1 MIKIGIFNNKGG
13 VGKTTSVINLA
24 GYFSDLG
31 FKVLL
36 GDFDPQG
43 NLTLGLGVDNRK
55 IKTAYDILQ
64 EYSTMFIGET
74 DPTKYV
80 IKVPD
85 LLDENKDIVNV
96 RNIDIIPSNLTL
108 ERANL
113 TFSSEFGKDQ
123 MIANALKDL
132 SKNYEI
138 CIIDVPPSLSFLT
151 TGSLIAVD
159 YAFIPVKTGYFE
171 LVGSQVLIDTIN
183 MIKRQLNPNLK
194 VGGVFITQLDSRN
207 NLTKQMLEELYN
219 TFGDLIMESK
229 IKSSIAV
236 AEALSLG
243 QTIFEYKPN
252 SNAAKEY
259 KDWAKEVAKVIGI
272 KAKKKKG
279 VKN

>member
-1 MIKIGIFNNKGG
+1 MIKIGVFNNKGG

-31 FKVLL
+31 YKILI

-43 NLTLGLGVDNRK
+43 NLTLGFGIDNRK
-55 IKTAYDILQ
+55 IKTAYDMLK
-64 EYSTMFIGET
+64 EYTMMFMGEK

-80 IKVPD
+80 VKVPD
-85 LLDENKDIVNV
+85 LLDENKKIKNV

-113 TFSSEFGKDQ
+113 ELNSEMGRDQ

-151 TGSLIAVD
+151 TGALVAVD

-171 LVGSQVLIDTIN
+171 LVGSQVLLDTIN

-229 IKSSIAV
+229 IRSSIAV
-236 AEALSLG
+236 AEALPLRE
-243 QTIFEYKPN
+243 TIFEYKPN
-252 SNAAKEY
+252 SSAAKEY
-259 KDWAKEVAKVIGI
+259 KDWAKEIANIIGI
-272 KAKKKKG
+272 KAKKKKRS
-279 VKN
+279 V